1 MAIIVTYKKNIVIT
15 ATLLMLFAVAGAAL
29 VGLTYIE
36 TAADIK
42 HNEELTLLRKL
53 NTIIPAAAYDNDLLA
68 DTIIIP
74 PQPLLGTAEDT
85 LVYRARK
92 DDRNVAAIFSSIAPN
107 GYNGP
112 IQMLVGVYADGRLA
126 GVRIVKHRETPG
138 LGDAVELSHSKWI
151 LGFNNKSL
159 TDPDAKHWKVKRDG
173 GIFDQF
179 TGATITPRA
188 VVSAV
193 HDALLYFDKNQAVLF
208 AIKPEADK
216 TPLQTKPAQTAP

>member
-92 DDRNVAAIFSSIAPN
+92 DDRNVAAIFSSIAPS

>member
-159 TDPDAKHWKVKRDG
+159 TDPDTKHWKVKRDG